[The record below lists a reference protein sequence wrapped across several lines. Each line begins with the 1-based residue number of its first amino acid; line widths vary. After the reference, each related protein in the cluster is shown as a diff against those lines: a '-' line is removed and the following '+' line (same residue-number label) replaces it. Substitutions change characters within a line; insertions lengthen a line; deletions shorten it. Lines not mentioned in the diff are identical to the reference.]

1 MPDRASP
8 AEPFLPRR
16 LNRLAF
22 RTAALTALVTALI
35 APLVTFLSGA
45 WEIAAAAALGI
56 VAGLAA
62 YGAVH
67 FFVARRLELA
77 RQTLRQARKRRFDT
91 LGLLRDA
98 ADRDELDELLWQVY
112 RAGRTLQQEIERLER
127 IENYRREFL
136 GNVSHELKTPIFV
149 ISGFAEQLLD
159 GALEDEAVNRKFVEK
174 IGRNA
179 ARLDMLARDLL
190 AISRIESGELK
201 MTMTSFDLAALVDE
215 VAEAIEPVAQGREV
229 TLLQR
234 LPPDLPLVRG
244 DREQLRQVL
253 VNLADNAVKY
263 NNPGGRVELSARQT
277 PEDTVRVAVVDDGIG
292 IPGKAIPRLTERFYR
307 VDSSRS
313 RAQGGTG
320 LGLAI
325 VKHILEAH
333 GQRLQVESRIG
344 YGSSFAFELATGRSA
359 ERRVEAETSA
369 HATR

>member
-1 MPDRASP
+1 MPDRTP

-22 RTAALTALVTALI
+22 RTAALTAAVTAVV
-35 APLVTFLSGA
+35 APLVTLLSGA
-45 WEIAAAAALGI
+45 WEIAAAAALGL

-67 FFVARRLELA
+67 FFVARRMELA
-77 RQTLRQARKRRFDT
+77 RQTLRQARKRRFDA

-112 RAGRTLQQEIERLER
+112 RAGRTLQSEIERLER
-127 IENYRREFL
+127 LENYRREFL

-159 GALEDEAVNRKFVEK
+159 GALDDETVNRKFIEK

-179 ARLDMLARDLL
+179 ARLDVLARDLL
-190 AISRIESGELK
+190 AISRIETGELQ
-201 MTMTSFDLAALVDE
+201 MTLATFDLGPLVDE
-215 VAEAIEPVAQGREV
+215 VLDALDPVAEAKAVRVRLHVPPS
-229 TLLQR
+229 
-234 LPPDLPLVRG
+234 LPPVRG
-244 DREQLRQVL
+244 DRDQLRQVL
-253 VNLADNAVKY
+253 VNLVDNAVKY
-263 NNPGGRVELSARQT
+263 NNAGGRIEVSARPT
-277 PEDTVRVAVVDDGIG
+277 DDGTVRVLVVDDGIG
-292 IPGKAIPRLTERFYR
+292 IPADALPRLTERFYR
-307 VDSSRS
+307 VDGSRS

-333 GQRLQVESRIG
+333 GQRLQIESRVG
-344 YGSSFAFELATGRSA
+344 YGSSFAFDLPVAPPSTERERAAVSA
-359 ERRVEAETSA
+359 RAA
-369 HATR
+369 P

>member
-1 MPDRASP
+1 MPDRPTPDDSDP
-8 AEPFLPRR
+8 PPRR

-22 RTAALTALVTALI
+22 RTAAVTALVTALA
-35 APLVTFLSGA
+35 APLVTLLPGL
-45 WEIAAAAALGI
+45 WEIAGAAGLGL

-62 YGAVH
+62 YGAVYV
-67 FFVARRLELA
+67 FVARRMELA
-77 RQTLRQARKRRFDT
+77 RKTLRQARKRRFDA

-127 IENYRREFL
+127 LEDYRREFL

-159 GALEDEAVNRKFVEK
+159 GALDDDTVNRRFVEK

-179 ARLDMLARDLL
+179 ARLDLLARDLL
-190 AISRIESGELK
+190 AISRIETGELQ
-201 MTMTSFDLAALVDE
+201 MTFETFDLGVLVDE
-215 VAEAIEPVAQGREV
+215 VTDALEPIAEAKEI

-234 LPPDLPLVRG
+234 VGDVPLVCG
-244 DREQLRQVL
+244 DREQLRQVV
-253 VNLADNAVKY
+253 VNLVDNAVKY
-263 NNPGGRVELSARQT
+263 NNPGGRVEVSARST
-277 PEDTVRVAVVDDGIG
+277 AEGAVRVAVVDDGIG
-292 IPGKAIPRLTERFYR
+292 IPSEAVPRLTERFYR
-307 VDSSRS
+307 VDGSRS

-333 GQRLQVESRIG
+333 GQRLQVESRPG
-344 YGSSFAFELATGRSA
+344 YGSSFAFELAADGAPKRAGR
-359 ERRVEAETSA
+359 AETPA
-369 HATR
+369 ANGR